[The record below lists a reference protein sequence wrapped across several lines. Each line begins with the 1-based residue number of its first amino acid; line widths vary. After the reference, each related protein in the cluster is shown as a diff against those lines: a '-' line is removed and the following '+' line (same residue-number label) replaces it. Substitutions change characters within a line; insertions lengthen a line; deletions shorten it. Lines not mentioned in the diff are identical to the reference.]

1 MMTQP
6 SPKKRQTFEQMLIS
20 KILEDCVQ
28 NNDQE
33 LIDAIKGHTRFSRL
47 IKIFSEFMSPLF
59 NQSYSV
65 KSVKYEN
72 NILHITTN
80 SGQQLTFSDFDITQI
95 TKS

>member
-6 SPKKRQTFEQMLIS
+6 SPKKQQTFEQILIS
-20 KILEDCVQ
+20 KILDDCDK

-33 LIDAIKGHTRFSRL
+33 LKDAIKSGTRFSRL
-47 IKIFSEFMSPLF
+47 IRIFSELMSPLF

-72 NILHITTN
+72 NILYITTN
-80 SGQQLTFSDFDITQI
+80 SGQQLTFSDIDMNQFR
-95 TKS
+95 K